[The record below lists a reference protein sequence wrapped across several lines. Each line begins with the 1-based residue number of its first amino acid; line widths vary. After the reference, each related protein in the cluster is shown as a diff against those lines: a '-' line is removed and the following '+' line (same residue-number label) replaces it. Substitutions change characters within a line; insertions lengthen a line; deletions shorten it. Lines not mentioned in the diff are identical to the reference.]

1 MSEWKTGYKQVD
13 ILAEKLE
20 SEGMDPEDIRVAVE
34 DYVGRLDTSKRKWY
48 SSYNSMKQNL
58 KKEQPGAIFVNN
70 PDFQKYMEVLKR
82 ENQEIYEELS
92 KLMGVGSITLN
103 EMCNEILEASK
114 KRRPKNGRGGEV

>member
-34 DYVGRLDTSKRKWY
+34 DYVGRLDTAKRKWY

-103 EMCNEILEASK
+103 EM
-114 KRRPKNGRGGEV
+114 